1 MKKAVEVEIMG
12 ERLTL
17 RTDQDE
23 SYVRNVAGYVDK
35 KMQEVQK
42 STRPSA
48 KSSIAMLAALNIAD
62 DYQRLKDH
70 CDSVSRRLHLLIQ
83 KVSTNLTE
91 EG

>member
-1 MKKAVEVEIMG
+1 MKRSVEIEIMG

-17 RTDQDE
+17 RTDADE
-23 SYVRNVAGYVDK
+23 GYVRNVAGYVDK

-62 DYQRLKDH
+62 EYQKLKEHYEDVEQRLD
-70 CDSVSRRLHLLIQ
+70 RLVQ
-83 KVSTNLTE
+83 KVTNITE

>member
-12 ERLTL
+12 ERVTL

-23 SYVRNVAGYVDK
+23 SYVRNVAGYVDR

-42 STRPSA
+42 STRPAA

-62 DYQRLKDH
+62 EYQRLKDH
-70 CDSVSRRLHLLIQ
+70 CDSVSSRLHALIQ